1 VYLFDQRQLKDQD
14 PSCHFGQLDE
24 SIPMKTLLTLVLAC
38 TLCSANANANEQA
51 STDLS
56 NASGLIAAGSALV
69 VGGSLSAVAAS
80 GGVVVASVQVVGESV
95 IVVLAGASEA
105 ARATIRLSAH
115 VAAGASLV
123 AGTAVSVVLIASGTV
138 LIVAGEAI
146 AYIPNE
152 AAKSLIYHSRIGAG
166 GY

>member
-1 VYLFDQRQLKDQD
+1 MYLFDKCAFQGQD
-14 PSCHFGQLDE
+14 RSCHFGKFDERIQL
-24 SIPMKTLLTLVLAC
+24 KTLLAVVLAGA
-38 TLCSANANANEQA
+38 LCSANANEQS

-80 GGVVVASVQVVGESV
+80 GGVVVASVEVVGESV
-95 IVVLAGASEA
+95 IVVLTGASQA
-105 ARATIRLSAH
+105 AHCMLKLSAH
-115 VAAGASLV
+115 AVAGVSLV

-146 AYIPNE
+146 AFIPNE
-152 AAKSLIYHSRIGAG
+152 AAKSLIYHSRLGAG